1 MLFESLEW
9 ITSLKEIVCIENRR
23 ESRLK
28 TLGKPAFEEWAEEE
42 EPTKETK
49 NEQ

>member
-1 MLFESLEW
+1 MR
-9 ITSLKEIVCIENRR
+9 IE

-49 NEQ
+49 KEQEEQQQRMSTV